1 MFLIVLAFL
10 GTSARGAPEYH
21 LNFSRTW
28 NNFNWTHMFK
38 FNPRLGEKLS
48 LSSSLMLSSTLHR
61 MKEGDRWQDN
71 NSSNVSLSY
80 PFSEGLRLS
89 LNISTARRKDELS
102 RNRRPILTQHFSSS
116 ISWKPIPILRISQ
129 SAGGTSDS
137 RMGVKDRGMSYSTN
151 FSLSPNLG
159 REWSGSFSFSKSG
172 NTLKREDKNMSINA
186 SLRYSARIEPSLN
199 FSESRQLRKYYR
211 MKEGRRLLEGMRS
224 RSRNISV
231 SFSPV
236 KFLGL
241 KLSNLKGSYSYK
253 KMEDSASKDS
263 TSAKFGSDRKVSS
276 WNLEGGIS
284 WSLLGGRWPMS
295 YKVYYERELWDA
307 VKRSL
312 DKFTRDLHMVLQA
325 GFGISSSDSMAAFLS
340 SEIRRI
346 DTPDPLEPNDWD
358 HLTHDL
364 RLSYR
369 HSSEAIRLTCTFT
382 THHSH
387 TVYLSSKRS
396 AGNNWS
402 RQYSISAD
410 LGYKVWKASVSQR
423 YEIGA
428 DYKEYD
434 YDDPKS
440 PKSTVDRM
448 ASASVRVT
456 LPLGKLSLGGSY
468 SFRTG
473 DNGVLYVRRGRP
485 IQAVT
490 REDASHNLGISCS
503 YPLARSVPFSFSYSW
518 GGRRQRDITTG
529 RKDRSGSSGFRT
541 SLGYT
546 PGGSNS
552 LNLNLSRTVQRFWGK
567 EKVRWDVAVNFTHRF

>member
-1 MFLIVLAFL
+1 MFLTTVVVWVLV
-10 GTSARGAPEYH
+10 GTARGAPEYH

-28 NNFNWTHMFK
+28 NRFNWTHRFN

-48 LSSSLMLSSTLHR
+48 ISSSFGLSSTLHR

-71 NSSNVSLSY
+71 SSSNISLSY
-80 PFSEGLRLS
+80 PLSERFRLS
-89 LNISTARRKDELS
+89 VNVSTTKRKDDLS
-102 RNRRPILTQHFSSS
+102 RNRRPILTQRFSSS
-116 ISWKPIPILRISQ
+116 ISWKPLSILRISQ
-129 SAGGTSDS
+129 STGGTSDS
-137 RMGVKDRGMSYSTN
+137 RMGVKDRGMTYSTN
-151 FSLSPNLG
+151 FSLSPELG
-159 REWSGSFSFSKSG
+159 GNWRGSFSFSKSG
-172 NTLKREDKNMSINA
+172 NTLKRKDKNMSINA
-186 SLRYSARIEPSLN
+186 SLRYSGWIEPSLN

-211 MKEGRRLLEGMRS
+211 MKRERRLLESIRN

-231 SFSPV
+231 SFSPI

-241 KLSNLKGSYSYK
+241 KLSELKGSYSYR

-276 WNLEGGIS
+276 WKLEGGLS
-284 WSLLGGRWPMS
+284 WSLLGGRLPMS

-307 VKRSL
+307 VRYSL

-325 GFGISSSDSMAAFLS
+325 GLGISPSDSMTAFLS

-346 DTPDPLEPNDWD
+346 DTPDPKEYNDWD

-364 RLSYR
+364 RLSYS
-369 HSSEAIRLTCTFT
+369 HSSEGLRLTCTFT

-396 AGNNWS
+396 AGNNRS

-410 LGYKVWKASVSQR
+410 LSYKVWKASLSQR

-434 YDDPKS
+434 YDDPES
-440 PKSTVDRM
+440 PKSTVTRR
-448 ASASVRVT
+448 ASASVRFT
-456 LPLGKLSLGGSY
+456 LPLGKLSLGGNY
-468 SFRTG
+468 NFRTG
-473 DNGVLYVRRGRP
+473 DSGAWYKQRRLQVL
-485 IQAVT
+485 T
-490 REDASHNLGISCS
+490 REEASHTFGISCS
-503 YPLARSVPFSFSYSW
+503 YPLASYVPFSFSYSW
-518 GGRRQRDITTG
+518 NRRRQSTTG
-529 RKDRSGSSGFRT
+529 RPYISGSRGFRT
-541 SLGYT
+541 SVGYA

-552 LNLNLSRTVQRFWGK
+552 LNMNLSRTVQRWGR
-567 EKVRWDVAVNFTHRF
+567 EKVRWNVTMNFTHKF